1 VRARLK
7 KALLALV
14 LAAALAAPGLWAAR
28 LALLDHRAAP
38 AGPERLVS
46 IPRGAGLEG
55 IAAILAREGVVDHPA
70 LFALAARLLGKA
82 GSLQAGEY
90 ALSPAMSYRSLVQ
103 TLHQGRVVLH
113 AVLIPEGFTQEQII
127 QRLAR
132 AGLLKAEN
140 ARALAS
146 DPEFVQRLGLS
157 GDSLEGYLFPDTYSF
172 ARGLGARAVLSR
184 LVRRFQEAWKPLAPR
199 AEARGMSRLETVTLA
214 SIIEAEAMLDQERP
228 LISAV
233 YHNRLAK
240 GMPLQADP
248 TVIYGLDDF
257 DGNLRRS
264 DLREDSPYNTYTRPG
279 LPPGPICSPGAA
291 SLAAAV
297 APAQVDYLYFVAKGG
312 GAHHFSSNYRQ
323 HVNAV
328 NRYQRR

>member
-1 VRARLK
+1 
-7 KALLALV
+7 
-14 LAAALAAPGLWAAR
+14 
-28 LALLDHRAAP
+28 
-38 AGPERLVS
+38 
-46 IPRGAGLEG
+46 
-55 IAAILAREGVVDHPA
+55 
-70 LFALAARLLGKA
+70 LGKA

-113 AVLIPEGFTQEQII
+113 AVLVPEGFTQREII
-127 QRLAR
+127 RRLAE
-132 AGLLKAEN
+132 AGLLRAEN

-146 DPEFVQRLGLS
+146 DPEFVRRLGLS

-172 ARGLGARAVLSR
+172 PRGLGARAVLTR
-184 LVRRFQEAWKPLAPR
+184 LVRRFHEVWRPLAPKAR
-199 AEARGMSRLETVTLA
+199 ALGLSRREAVTLA
-214 SIIEAEAMLDQERP
+214 SIIEAEAGLDRERP

-264 DLREDSPYNTYTRPG
+264 DLRADTPYNTYTRQG

-297 APAQVDYLYFVAKGG
+297 APARVDYLYFVATGDGG
-312 GAHHFSSNYRQ
+312 HHFSATYRQ

-328 NRYQRR
+328 NRFQRRR